1 MLLAAGV
8 PARCRRVMG
17 TMHAVETFT
26 TVCPEISRDTARDL
40 AAFCRD
46 S

>member
-1 MLLAAGV
+1 
-8 PARCRRVMG
+8 MG

-40 AAFCRD
+40 AAFCTN

>member
-1 MLLAAGV
+1 
-8 PARCRRVMG
+8 
-17 TMHAVETFT
+17 MHAVETFT

-40 AAFCRD
+40 AAFCVN

>member
-1 MLLAAGV
+1 
-8 PARCRRVMG
+8 MG

-26 TVCPEISRDTARDL
+26 TVFPEISRDTARDL
-40 AAFCRD
+40 AAFCKD